1 MYGYGV
7 FRYRAY
13 CKNCCCNQRL
23 KSKCANPV
31 KIAFYTVLRWLKHPF
46 FCCLV
51 KKKESKCKEKK
62 TKKEWRNGRS
72 LKTDTKIRK
81 FRSKSIMV
89 KRIIGQLGYF
99 TVIKCIVFC
108 CTNVMIISELI
119 HTTKMTVGNTHMLRS
134 L

>member
-51 KKKESKCKEKK
+51 KKKK
-62 TKKEWRNGRS
+62 TDAKKERE
-72 LKTDTKIRK
+72 RK
-81 FRSKSIMV
+81 SEGMV
-89 KRIIGQLGYF
+89 DRPKLIQKLG
-99 TVIKCIVFC
+99 
-108 CTNVMIISELI
+108 NSEA
-119 HTTKMTVGNTHMLRS
+119 NR
-134 L
+134 